1 MKRRGKTTNSRHT
14 FDGNPRHGA
23 PPDRRTWTKPSR
35 VAWALASTLIL
46 VAVIA
51 FVKTNGGMIG
61 PPTAPSA
68 PSSLPYRPSVSPAIS
83 PATAP
88 AMMPPPKELGNSAAL
103 ESAFTSLTDSLDAI
117 VGIAIEA
124 VGGQQRPLTLGD
136 WTSGPAWS
144 TMKVP
149 LVIAALREEDP
160 PVVTHAMTAAI
171 TQSDNNAAESIW
183 EGLGDTVTAA
193 EKVEAVLQEAGD
205 PTVVQSQKVRPGF
218 TAFGQTD
225 WKLADQVRFLA
236 KSACD
241 SRNDLVFDLMGEIEA
256 GQRWGLA
263 ALPNSRY
270 KGGWGPSPTG
280 SYLVRQM
287 GLAPTPGGMVAIA
300 IAVQPTSGAFDDGV
314 TAISSIGAWIQ
325 AHIGELPAG
334 TCS

>member
-1 MKRRGKTTNSRHT
+1 MKRRGKRTRRRHT
-14 FDGNPRHGA
+14 SDGTQRHGA
-23 PPDRRTWTKPSR
+23 SPVRRNLINRTR
-35 VAWALASTLIL
+35 VAWALSSALIL

-51 FVKTNGGMIG
+51 FVQTNGGMIG
-61 PPTAPSA
+61 RPTAPSA
-68 PSSLPYRPSVSPAIS
+68 SSALPYRPSVSAIS
-83 PATAP
+83 PPTP
-88 AMMPPPKELGNSAAL
+88 PTVGPPPNKPENSAAL
-103 ESAFTSLTDSLDAI
+103 AAEFASLTDILHAI

-124 VGGQQRPLTLGD
+124 VGGRQRPLTLGE

-183 EGLGDTVTAA
+183 EGLGDPITAA

-263 ALPNSRY
+263 ELPNSRS

-280 SYLVRQM
+280 AYLVRQI
-287 GLAPTPGGMVAIA
+287 GLAPTPSGIAAIA
-300 IAVQPTSGAFDDGV
+300 IAVQPSSGTFDDGV
-314 TAISSIGAWIQ
+314 AVISSISDWIQ

-334 TCS
+334 NC